1 MGRSSSTQSP
11 FLVER
16 PDTGKYVY
24 QRKLPAHLRPLIV
37 GAIAI
42 AWKARIKEIE
52 APDTLKISLS
62 TGDLDLARA
71 RRDQIHVQI
80 EDLVARAQARL
91 NAGNKAKLA
100 QQVGTL
106 VAADIRQMAGQVR
119 HDILAADDEATIDR
133 NWSSPLADLIFE
145 IRGKAG
151 AASRRDDAVID
162 AADVERRRAKDDLA
176 ARDVALY
183 DQRIEEGEIEADSRP
198 CRAAA
203 RDGADPGSARP
214 EPRGCRYRGADAVPG
229 RGSDDPEPRR
239 QRHGRQRDGD
249 AAEPPRSTPARPRSP
264 AGRGGGP
271 RHRRQETRGRS
282 DTDAGTTRDPCI
294 PGRGPEA
301 SQARGRWIELFS
313 PKKKACDDNKLY
325 LDAFIA
331 IYGDLPVAAVTRKMI
346 REFRDLLK
354 KRPRNMPKAIA
365 ELPLKD
371 QVAWGQHQ
379 EDCRLV
385 TAQTVNAKGIGSL
398 SAVMEAAIKEDH
410 IEINPCKGQLLPV
423 KGHAL
428 DRLPYDVEDLNR
440 IFASAI
446 YLDDMRWIGGG
457 GEAQFWFPLIGLLAG
472 PRLEEI
478 GQLLPGDVRSK
489 GNIFYFDFI
498 TIDEEAETAGTKPEN
513 KDLKTPSSRRP
524 IPIHRFLIEIGF
536 LRYVAKM
543 KAAGARRLFPDLEA
557 YEGKLTKNWSRW
569 WGRFARKHVTKSQRK
584 VFHSLRHAFADRVR
598 KATKGNED
606 IVKAM
611 LGHKKH
617 MYGEALDLETRLD
630 IIDRLDFSGVDFSQV
645 KNAALRLNR

>member
-183 DQRIEEGEIEADSRP
+183 DKRIEEGEIEADP
-198 CRAAA
+198 ALVA
-203 RDGADPGSARP
+203 RLLAMAQIRD
-214 EPRGCRYRGADAVPG
+214 PRGLSLGVADIAALMRCPG
-229 RGSDDPEPRR
+229 EVATIPSPVDNAMADNGM
-239 QRHGRQRDGD
+239 
-249 AAEPPRSTPARPRSP
+249 AMPRSHPDRRRLALDLLRAEVAAHDIVGRRRAGDPTPTPERPATLAYP
-264 AGRGGGP
+264 VAG
-271 RHRRQETRGRS
+271 QKL
-282 DTDAGTTRDPCI
+282 
-294 PGRGPEA
+294 

-630 IIDRLDFSGVDFSQV
+630 IIDRLDFSGVDLSQV